1 MATDFTWIMK
11 GRRRENEK
19 GDNSNKLVFNEN
31 LLCVKHNAKVYLSY
45 FSCDFQSQ
53 MPLVYLFLKRRT

>member
-19 GDNSNKLVFNEN
+19 GDNDNKLVFNEN
-31 LLCVKHNAKVYLSY
+31 LLCVKHNAK
-45 FSCDFQSQ
+45 
-53 MPLVYLFLKRRT
+53 